1 MEEVT
6 EKRNMPFSIKD
17 CTLIP
22 RMVGVGTAMN
32 LRELQERVREAP
44 VESLFHHFCETV
56 IRPTFDDPEFRNDF
70 AVWAA
75 RSIRDRVLAE
85 RLGILNPYVMNDFEE
100 LRWHTLDILEERLT
114 EVPFIPWAPRGDE
127 FRFMQAVT
135 VIFDTGKILESPVDL
150 IRELPHLSLGSIY
163 YHFVEARR
171 RTTERQDDF
180 TAWLTDF
187 GDETH
192 ELISAL
198 KNIDFYFLA
207 LSELKKVLVN
217 VTRRVSLEAVHG

>member
-1 MEEVT
+1 
-6 EKRNMPFSIKD
+6 MPFSIRD
-17 CTLIP
+17 CTLIS
-22 RMVGVGTAMN
+22 RMVGIGTAMN

-70 AVWAA
+70 AVWGA

-85 RLGILNPYVMNDFEE
+85 RLGILNPYALNDFEE
-100 LRWHTLDILEERLT
+100 LRWHTLDIIEERLS
-114 EVPFIPWAPRGDE
+114 EVAFIPWAPRGDE

-135 VIFDTGKILESPVDL
+135 VVFDTGKQLESPIDL
-150 IRELPHLSLGSIY
+150 IRELPHMSLGSIY

-171 RTTERQDDF
+171 RTADKRDDF
-180 TAWLTDF
+180 TAWLADF
-187 GDETH
+187 GESTR
-192 ELISAL
+192 EFIGAL

-207 LSELKKVLVN
+207 LPELKQSLVN
-217 VTRRVSLEAVHG
+217 VTRRISLEGAHD